1 MEGKKLQKCLA
12 GSLNVVAYNAACES
26 LRLEQKALREL
37 RLLLIKES
45 DPDTKK
51 ILQDGID
58 DSTNMIFK
66 LKYRISKI
74 EEDMNNQDED

>member
-1 MEGKKLQKCLA
+1 M
-12 GSLNVVAYNAACES
+12 AYNAACES

-37 RLLLIKES
+37 RLLLLIKES